1 MNGRAETSKLVLR
14 TITIQTFNNGEF
26 NLTIANVDNECG
38 TIQSRGQYVLW
49 KQINIK
55 ALLGEMWN
63 KYNMFNLVLRT
74 AVKNPGT
81 NVNTF
86 FAHTLWMTGL
96 NFVNRNYSIVTK
108 GLTNE
113 TCVGGVNLISGN
125 ASQDG
130 NVHHFT
136 GYAAMFRKGNPIVD
150 LSIQLKNSIGNV
162 FGNYDGRIE
171 ISQRNGGHFE
181 LIFDIYGVKGYE
193 VNPNQTEQQ
202 SSEPI
207 SYDLLASNAI
217 KPRFN
222 TPNFVL

>member
-14 TITIQTFNNGEF
+14 TIAIQTFNNGEF
-26 NLTIANVDNECG
+26 NLTIANIDNECG

-49 KQINIK
+49 KQINLK

-74 AVKNPGT
+74 VVKNPGT
-81 NVNTF
+81 NSNTN

-96 NFVNRNYSIVTK
+96 NFVNRNYNIVTK
-108 GLTNE
+108 GLAND
-113 TCVGGVNLISGN
+113 TCVGAVNLFADNQFGN
-125 ASQDG
+125 G

-136 GYAAMFRKGNPIVD
+136 GYAAMFRKGNPIVN
-150 LSIQLKNSIGNV
+150 LSIQLKNSNGIVYALN
-162 FGNYDGRIE
+162 DGRIE
-171 ISQRNGGHFE
+171 ISNANGGHFE

-207 SYDLLASNAI
+207 SYDLNS

-222 TPNFVL
+222 TPNYVL

>member
-14 TITIQTFNNGEF
+14 TIAIQTFNNGEF

-136 GYAAMFRKGNPIVD
+136 GYSAMFRKGNPIVD
-150 LSIQLKNSIGNV
+150 LSIQLKNSIGTV
-162 FGNYDGRIE
+162 FTNNDGRIE
-171 ISQRNGGHFE
+171 ISQSNGGHFE

-193 VNPNQTEQQ
+193 VKPYQTEQQ
-202 SSEPI
+202 RSVPI
-207 SYDLLASNAI
+207 SYDLNA
-217 KPRFN
+217 KPIFN
-222 TPNFVL
+222 TPNYVL